1 MEAQASPSLSQQFV
15 EIMVLLHNNFGR
27 QTQVPLPLNQFG
39 VLCAL
44 MDTQGMAIID
54 LSRQLNIS
62 KQQMTTVIDIYTAD
76 AKYSEKLRAALNA
89 VEYILNMRYVTSLR
103 EDAGGTY
110 GASVSTSLDRIPS
123 PKAELQISFNSKPAS
138 ADHLRELAA
147 KGFKELAEQVEI
159 PL

>member
-62 KQQMTTVIDIYTAD
+62 KQQMTNVI
-76 AKYSEKLRAALNA
+76 EKLLTAG
-89 VEYILNMRYVTSLR
+89 YVSKNP
-103 EDAGGTY
+103 DPK
-110 GASVSTSLDRIPS
+110 DRRRFVVT
-123 PKAELQISFNSKPAS
+123 ISDKGEKLL
-138 ADHLRELAA
+138 ADHMEQFRQRFENHAQNLTINERQELASILRRYY
-147 KGFKELAEQVEI
+147 ELI
-159 PL
+159 NKMFL

>member
-1 MEAQASPSLSQQFV
+1 MEAQVSPSLSQQFV

-62 KQQMTTVIDIYTAD
+62 KQQMTNVI
-76 AKYSEKLRAALNA
+76 EKLLTSG
-89 VEYILNMRYVTSLR
+89 YVSKNP
-103 EDAGGTY
+103 DPK
-110 GASVSTSLDRIPS
+110 DRRRFVVT
-123 PKAELQISFNSKPAS
+123 ISDKGEKLL
-138 ADHLRELAA
+138 ADHMEQFRQRFEIHARNLTINERQELASILRRYY
-147 KGFKELAEQVEI
+147 ELI
-159 PL
+159 NKMFL

>member
-1 MEAQASPSLSQQFV
+1 MEAQASPGLSQQFV

-62 KQQMTTVIDIYTAD
+62 KQQMTNVI
-76 AKYSEKLRAALNA
+76 EKLLTSG
-89 VEYILNMRYVTSLR
+89 YVSKNP
-103 EDAGGTY
+103 DPK
-110 GASVSTSLDRIPS
+110 DRRRFVVT
-123 PKAELQISFNSKPAS
+123 ISDKGEKLL
-138 ADHLRELAA
+138 ADHMEQFRQRFEIHARNLTTDERQELASILRRYY
-147 KGFKELAEQVEI
+147 ELI
-159 PL
+159 NKMFL

>member
-44 MDTQGMAIID
+44 MDTQGLAIID

-62 KQQMTTVIDIYTAD
+62 KQQMTNVI
-76 AKYSEKLRAALNA
+76 EKLLTAG
-89 VEYILNMRYVTSLR
+89 YVSKNP
-103 EDAGGTY
+103 DPK
-110 GASVSTSLDRIPS
+110 DRRRFVVT
-123 PKAELQISFNSKPAS
+123 ISDKGEKLL
-138 ADHLRELAA
+138 ADHMEQFRQRFENHAQNLTINERQELASILRRYY
-147 KGFKELAEQVEI
+147 ELI
-159 PL
+159 NKMFL

>member
-44 MDTQGMAIID
+44 MDTQGLAIID

-62 KQQMTTVIDIYTAD
+62 KQQMTNVI
-76 AKYSEKLRAALNA
+76 EKLLTSG
-89 VEYILNMRYVTSLR
+89 YVSKNP
-103 EDAGGTY
+103 DPK
-110 GASVSTSLDRIPS
+110 DRRRFVVT
-123 PKAELQISFNSKPAS
+123 ISDKGEKLL
-138 ADHLRELAA
+138 ADHMEQFRQRFEIHARNLTTDERQELASILRRYY
-147 KGFKELAEQVEI
+147 ELI
-159 PL
+159 NKMFL

>member
-62 KQQMTTVIDIYTAD
+62 KQQMTNVI
-76 AKYSEKLRAALNA
+76 EKLLTSG
-89 VEYILNMRYVTSLR
+89 YVSKNP
-103 EDAGGTY
+103 DPK
-110 GASVSTSLDRIPS
+110 DRRRFVVTIS
-123 PKAELQISFNSKPAS
+123 DKGEKLLAEHMEQFRQRFEIHARNLTTDERQ
-138 ADHLRELAA
+138 ELASILRRYY
-147 KGFKELAEQVEI
+147 ELI
-159 PL
+159 NKMFL

>member
-44 MDTQGMAIID
+44 MDTQGLAIID

-62 KQQMTTVIDIYTAD
+62 KQQMTNVI
-76 AKYSEKLRAALNA
+76 EKLLTSG
-89 VEYILNMRYVTSLR
+89 YVSKNP
-103 EDAGGTY
+103 DPK
-110 GASVSTSLDRIPS
+110 DRRRFVVTIS
-123 PKAELQISFNSKPAS
+123 DKGEKLLAEHMEQFRQRFEIHARNLTTDERQ
-138 ADHLRELAA
+138 ELASILRRYY
-147 KGFKELAEQVEI
+147 ELI
-159 PL
+159 NKMFL

>member
-44 MDTQGMAIID
+44 MDTQGLAIID

-62 KQQMTTVIDIYTAD
+62 KQQMTNVI
-76 AKYSEKLRAALNA
+76 EKLLTAG
-89 VEYILNMRYVTSLR
+89 YVSKNP
-103 EDAGGTY
+103 DPK
-110 GASVSTSLDRIPS
+110 DRRRFVVT
-123 PKAELQISFNSKPAS
+123 ISDKGEKLL
-138 ADHLRELAA
+138 ADHMEQFRQRFEIHARNLNTDERQELASILRRYY
-147 KGFKELAEQVEI
+147 ELI
-159 PL
+159 NKMFL

>member
-1 MEAQASPSLSQQFV
+1 MEAQVSPSLSQQFV

-62 KQQMTTVIDIYTAD
+62 KQQMTNVI
-76 AKYSEKLRAALNA
+76 EKLLTSG
-89 VEYILNMRYVTSLR
+89 YVSKNP
-103 EDAGGTY
+103 DPK
-110 GASVSTSLDRIPS
+110 DRRR
-123 PKAELQISFNSKPAS
+123 LVVTISKKGEKLL
-138 ADHLRELAA
+138 ADHMEQFRQRFEIHARNLTTDERQELASILRRYY
-147 KGFKELAEQVEI
+147 ELI
-159 PL
+159 NKMFL

>member
-62 KQQMTTVIDIYTAD
+62 KQQMTNAI
-76 AKYSEKLRAALNA
+76 EKLLTSG
-89 VEYILNMRYVTSLR
+89 YVSKKP
-103 EDAGGTY
+103 D
-110 GASVSTSLDRIPS
+110 
-123 PKAELQISFNSKPAS
+123 PKDCRRFVVTISDKGEKLLAEHMEQFRQRFEIHARNLTTDERQ
-138 ADHLRELAA
+138 ELASILRRYY
-147 KGFKELAEQVEI
+147 ELI
-159 PL
+159 NKMFL

>member
-62 KQQMTTVIDIYTAD
+62 KQQMTNVI
-76 AKYSEKLRAALNA
+76 EKLLTSG
-89 VEYILNMRYVTSLR
+89 YVSKNP
-103 EDAGGTY
+103 DPK
-110 GASVSTSLDRIPS
+110 DRRRFVVT
-123 PKAELQISFNSKPAS
+123 ISDKGEKLL
-138 ADHLRELAA
+138 ADHMEQFRQRFEIHARNLNTDERQELASILRRYY
-147 KGFKELAEQVEI
+147 ELI
-159 PL
+159 NKMFL